1 MQLCLAF
8 ILLTQMNL
16 TIDIGNSR
24 AKLGIFD
31 NDELVHRETVT
42 LIDVKTLRQM
52 TYNQSI
58 ENVILSTVASVPE
71 DVEEFLRGNFFCLF
85 LSTSTPLPISIRY
98 NTPKTLGND
107 RVAAAVGAW
116 NLYPG
121 KNCLVIDAGTCI
133 TLDVVSTTGE
143 FLGGNIAPGIDM
155 RLKAM
160 HHFTAKLPQ
169 VDRSG
174 NPADDSAGGLLG
186 MTTETALRNGGQIG
200 ALLEVRAFIAA
211 CEQLFGPMK
220 VILTGGDADYF
231 VKNLKT
237 KIFAH
242 PNLVLY
248 GLNKILKHNVEI
260 LRG

>member
-1 MQLCLAF
+1 
-8 ILLTQMNL
+8 
-16 TIDIGNSR
+16 
-24 AKLGIFD
+24 
-31 NDELVHRETVT
+31 
-42 LIDVKTLRQM
+42 
-52 TYNQSI
+52 
-58 ENVILSTVASVPE
+58 
-71 DVEEFLRGNFFCLF
+71 
-85 LSTSTPLPISIRY
+85 
-98 NTPKTLGND
+98 
-107 RVAAAVGAW
+107 VGAW
-116 NLYPG
+116 NLHPG
-121 KNCLVIDAGTCI
+121 KNCLIIDAGTCI
-133 TLDVVSTTGE
+133 TLDVVSATGE

-186 MTTETALRNGGQIG
+186 MTTEAALRNGGQIG
-200 ALLEVRAFIAA
+200 ALLEVRAFIAV

-231 VKNLKT
+231 VKNIKT